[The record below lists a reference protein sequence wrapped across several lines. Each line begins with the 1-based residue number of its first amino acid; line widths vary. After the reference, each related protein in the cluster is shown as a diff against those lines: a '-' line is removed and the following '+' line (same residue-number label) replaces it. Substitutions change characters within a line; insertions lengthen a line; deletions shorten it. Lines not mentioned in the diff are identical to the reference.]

1 MCASISCCLLTS
13 HPAAHNGGCADGP
26 GTASGWATHN
36 VACKLPQLAPASL
49 CPPPGCVFPSL
60 DFGGA
65 AGCNHNNFCLEKL
78 PSYPPRIGAGNPAI
92 PTMAGRSG
100 PRRCAAALIRATSRR
115 NSSSISAKAA
125 AGELAPIPSSGPMVR
140 SCALSGMGGW
150 HWRDKWLQ
158 KNAVPS
164 TTEVNGTARKLCGNI
179 LDGAAWAA
187 LLRGFET
194 RQFGKIAKISGPR
207 ISTSEGRQ
215 DVEITGFEGD
225 IVISLSIAAATDG
238 I

>member
-1 MCASISCCLLTS
+1 M
-13 HPAAHNGGCADGP
+13 
-26 GTASGWATHN
+26 AT
-36 VACKLPQLAPASL
+36 
-49 CPPPGCVFPSL
+49 
-60 DFGGA
+60 
-65 AGCNHNNFCLEKL
+65 
-78 PSYPPRIGAGNPAI
+78 
-92 PTMAGRSG
+92 
-100 PRRCAAALIRATSRR
+100 
-115 NSSSISAKAA
+115 
-125 AGELAPIPSSGPMVR
+125 
-140 SCALSGMGGW
+140 
-150 HWRDKWLQ
+150 

-187 LLRGFET
+187 QLRGFET

-207 ISTSEGRQ
+207 IFTSEGRQ

>member
-49 CPPPGCVFPSL
+49 CPPPGCVFPSH

-65 AGCNHNNFCLEKL
+65 AGCNHTNFCLEKL

-92 PTMAGRSG
+92 PTMAGRPN
-100 PRRCAAALIRATSRR
+100 PRHCAAGLIRATSRR
-115 NSSSISAKAA
+115 NSSSILAKAA
-125 AGELAPIPSSGPMVR
+125 AGDLAPMPSSGPMVR

-158 KNAVPS
+158 KTPFLRPRRS
-164 TTEVNGTARKLCGNI
+164 MERRGNCVEI
-179 LDGAAWAA
+179 FWMGRMGSAAAWVRDPPVWENSKNKRPPDFYV
-187 LLRGFET
+187 RGPS
-194 RQFGKIAKISGPR
+194 RR
-207 ISTSEGRQ
+207 
-215 DVEITGFEGD
+215 
-225 IVISLSIAAATDG
+225 
-238 I
+238 